1 MEYRQIV
8 ALIDAII
15 NGLDEKEVNAL
26 FEVIVHR
33 DFDYIESL
41 FPTKE
46 DFKKFIDK
54 YKE

>member
-26 FEVIVHR
+26 VEVIVHR
-33 DFDYIESL
+33 DYDYIEDL
-41 FPTKE
+41 FRTKE
-46 DFKKFIDK
+46 DFKEFI
-54 YKE
+54 EIW